1 MVVQKNSSDDNE
13 KVKQLELKLSE
24 LKFELEESQTLLEEE
39 REKAQF
45 YQLIADFTFGWELWF
60 EQGGKIKYC
69 SPACL
74 DLTGFTSNQVIA
86 SGNIAELL
94 VYESDREKFDA
105 FLKDSLDQILMNQS
119 LEFQVLT
126 RHKQLRWFSMNIRG
140 VYNKQGRYLGV
151 RASINDITRLKK
163 AMGHI
168 EKLAAGK
175 EMDDRAKMIMKSQL
189 EDKDRELISFL
200 LQLSK
205 KNELIT
211 LIQNK
216 LKRIL
221 FKPSGNI
228 SGKLTELLETIE
240 TTPAL
245 PLNWASVETQL
256 EKVHPG
262 FLTRLNSKH
271 PNLSTRENK
280 LCAYLRL
287 GLSSKE
293 IAGLQGISSKSVE
306 IARVRLRKKIKIQKN
321 TRLLNYISTI

>member
-1 MVVQKNSSDDNE
+1 MTIQKNNNDYID
-13 KVKQLELKLSE
+13 KTKQLQAKISE
-24 LKFELEESQTLLEEE
+24 MKFELEELRTLLEEE
-39 REKAQF
+39 TNKAQF

-69 SPACL
+69 SPSCL
-74 DLTGFTSNQVIA
+74 DLTGFTSNQVVA

-94 VYESDREKFDA
+94 VYEPDRGKFDQ
-105 FLKDSLDQILMNQS
+105 FLKDSIDQVLMNQS
-119 LEFQVLT
+119 LEFRVIT
-126 RHKQLRWFSMNIRG
+126 RHKQLRWFSMNVRG

-168 EKLAAGK
+168 EELSAGK
-175 EMDDRAKMIMKSQL
+175 EMDDRAKMLMKSQI
-189 EDKDRELISFL
+189 EDRDRELISFL

-211 LIQNK
+211 LIQNQ

-221 FKPSGNI
+221 TNSSKNI
-228 SGKLTELLETIE
+228 SAKLKSLLKTIE
-240 TTPAL
+240 STPAL
-245 PLNWASVETQL
+245 PLNWTAVEMQL
-256 EKVHPG
+256 EKLYPG
-262 FLTRLNSKH
+262 FISRLQANH
-271 PNLSTRENK
+271 PNLTSKEKK

-293 IAGLQGISSKSVE
+293 IAGLQGNSHKSVE
-306 IARVRLRKKIKIQKN
+306 IARVRLRKKLKIQPN
-321 TRLLNYISTI
+321 VRLAIYVSQI